1 MYEQEDSCIEQEDL
15 MTEYMVYPECDNKIL
30 FRVAPSSRRYWPV
43 HELHDPSAFF
53 HHPVTKR
60 ASVSAVGKILL
71 QARELVSLLLDS
83 LRRTLEDNVSSS
95 FLARLCFFL

>member
-1 MYEQEDSCIEQEDL
+1 MRIKYC
-15 MTEYMVYPECDNKIL
+15 
-30 FRVAPSSRRYWPV
+30 F
-43 HELHDPSAFF
+43 ELHHRLDDIGQSTNSTTHPHFF

-95 FLARLCFFL
+95 FLVRL